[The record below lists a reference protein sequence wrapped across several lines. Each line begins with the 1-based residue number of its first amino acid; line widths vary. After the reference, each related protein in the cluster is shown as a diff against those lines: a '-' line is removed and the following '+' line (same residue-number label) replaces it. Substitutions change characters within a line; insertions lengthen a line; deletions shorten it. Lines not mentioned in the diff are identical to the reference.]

1 MSSIGRGNRSRSGGL
16 LALVV
21 VLCLV
26 QGLTIQAQEPTD
38 PILARSKIIITGGG
52 IAISPAH
59 QVVPRNIATIVET
72 VFGVPGENGNG
83 PEANDDLRAAFPADA
98 ILVAELVG
106 PSLGQA
112 VTLTTRAGEPFK
124 VQPLAIAG
132 LHYLRGIRLVSG
144 GATLLAANPDTVTL
158 EVIDQ
163 VLVSQVTS
171 RPLSADEIRD
181 RGIVIDQTNYQVIN
195 FSAAFGFQSKAIN
208 ISFPMI
214 VPTRAG
220 VSLAPA
226 APPLELPALQPTV
239 TPAPSIEIPKLI
251 EAFQTANVSV
261 GGLFLKVED
270 EDVERAFSIPPLS
283 GVVVIPGNIAYLNQF
298 FSILTLVS
306 NSAPGHSNLTA
317 HDVKA
322 EIILPSGTDTV
333 AGSGDDPLRMAKLG
347 SPPAEQPRVLPVTL
361 PGVDGK
367 LGTADDVLVILPQQS
382 GNSEHLVEGLREGTH
397 TIEIKVS
404 AMLHGLPIGP
414 VAISGRVLGTV
425 EVRNPTFA
433 LTLSHPATITA
444 GEDYDL
450 HVTLT
455 NTSRSP
461 ANLASVNLL
470 PRSISGAT
478 LLSNQSVQIE
488 SIAAGDSQT
497 VTFRL
502 RAQTTGTVTATSFTS
517 EGIPGRF
524 ELTTAVGALG
534 IPMSPNTLVL
544 PTAAN
549 SLPAALR
556 NAGVGFLGQAFALAT
571 SPVTPEGLLP
581 IGQQI
586 VYDRGTT
593 LAQAGQRA
601 SLQEPL
607 SAIARDLLL
616 DWSGSEFARLPERYG
631 TGQATALARAQQDFR
646 GMDELFR
653 RSRRGRE
660 VLDAIG
666 SMFGEAVSASGLT
679 AFVDAWSE
687 AAASRAPHV
696 AVFAAPLS
704 PGLPLAVEI
713 IDPSARHLGLSAVG
727 GAIAS
732 DVPFGSFVPLT
743 ASGDAVGQLA
753 VITTPESGQHEAA
766 VRAGTAGTF
775 NFNLVVPDGSGLRR
789 LSYSNVTVGAGVR
802 ARVRF
807 VIGGANAYA
816 LEVDDDGDGSADRAI
831 EPSGSTAV
839 VDAGPKL
846 LGASQILTGQND
858 GSAYGQVVALVF
870 SEEVSRASAQDGL
883 SGAQLTNYH
892 VEGNDVVG
900 AAVQPGG
907 RVVLLSLRDGL
918 GPLVARHVT
927 VTGIEDRLGNPM
939 SPSPATALIET
950 EIGLDGGTI
959 AGRVIRGSG
968 TPVPNARIRLIHTVN
983 QQSVTVSVKDADANG
998 AYSFDFVRTLPTTLE
1013 AIDSENGE
1021 RGEVHAAIRHGQRLD
1036 LDVVLLGTGTVAGRA
1051 LSPAGA
1057 PLVGAVVRVSSLTRF
1072 GEILSALTD
1081 ASGAFS
1087 IAGVPVGNIT
1097 IEAAHSATNSRTVR
1111 ASTVPVAG
1119 GVVVENLT
1127 LIPLV
1132 EAAVQTGSIAGQ
1144 VFRADGVTPAAG
1156 IPVFTSRGG
1165 IATTDASGA
1174 YRIDLL
1180 PTGEITIRA
1189 IDQARIEQA
1198 TIVTTVVANTVITA
1212 NLRLFG
1218 GVGKVRGVVLDADGI
1233 PVSGA
1238 QVGGGATLQT
1248 TNATGAFELQDVPL
1262 GQRPI
1267 TALHAP
1273 TQSTGSII
1281 ASLTVP
1287 NETVNV
1293 QIVLEARGTITGI
1306 VTDGSGAPVPGL
1318 KVFLLGGLN
1327 LAGLT
1332 NAQGGY
1338 RFEHVPVG
1346 SYQVSAF
1353 TPDFSDGNIV
1363 TTRLA
1368 FRGEVRVA
1376 NVKFRGKG
1384 TVTGTVLAADGET
1397 PLGAR
1402 VGLSELRVK
1411 VGQLRPPENFNCFSN
1426 IQVGDQTIELP
1437 QCQPVGI
1444 GFGMEPLTRVIDND
1458 VASGKF
1464 TFTDVLV
1471 GGVTVE
1477 AANALTPI
1485 VMTARGEIPAHGST
1499 VDLTLKLAPTSV
1511 VAGVVLL
1518 PDGQPAGADV
1528 VVTLSGRNVVTDANG
1543 RFVHFEVA
1551 PGSFT
1556 LTASDNIRT
1565 GFVGTTSGT
1574 VAPGVTA
1581 EIPIR
1586 LLGKGSIAVEVRGV
1600 NGVVPNAQV
1609 RVRAGGFPNEEREG
1623 ITGPTGQIV
1632 FAGGDSFFEGPF
1644 SVTAFDPASAV
1655 SGFTS
1660 GTIVRDAQV
1669 EITVQLPNEAGVVE
1683 GRFLNTAGTQ
1693 PIPNAQIRLSS
1704 SGGDAFATTLADG
1717 IFHFDGVRLGAVTIE
1732 GFDPVTARRGRA
1744 TGTLNAHGQTLS
1756 IDVRQIA
1763 QGTVRGFVRLS
1774 TDQSAVSA
1782 ADVTIS
1788 VNSVFGAQFRTTTN
1802 ADGSFSFPGVSA
1814 GTFSLSAT
1822 GSGLSGSATGQLEFE
1837 AEVVAVDVVLQVPE
1851 RGRVEGHVTT
1861 ASGEPAVGAQVL
1873 FGSRVTTVDNSGF
1886 YFFDDVGMGTLTV
1899 RAVASLGPDGGV
1911 GTGSLVYSGEVAL
1924 VNIAF
1929 VGTGAVS
1936 GIVRSG
1942 GSPVPFAIVTLST
1955 RNKSG
1960 RNFGASTQTDANGA
1974 YSFPSAPVGDVS
1986 VTAVQ
1991 TGTQLAGTAS
2001 GTLAAPGD
2009 TIDLPVALQP
2019 SAAIRAR
2026 VLRESTNTPVG
2037 AMAVEVVGA
2046 SRRFGS
2052 TSGDGTFRFT
2062 NLALGT
2068 YQVLVTDP
2076 LGEGL
2081 VRGTVTLDEGG
2092 EEIDLGDLVLDEFYP
2107 EVQSVTPADGTAR
2120 VPVNQSVAVQFSER
2134 IDPSSLNATAIVVS
2148 TAAGSVAGSWSLS
2161 ADARTATFTA
2171 SAPYADFTQVN
2182 VKVTTAIK
2190 DRVGRALKNVHV
2202 SAFQTTDSLPPAVL
2216 SASPTASA
2224 VGTQLNAVIRISY
2237 SEAINPAAFTGP
2249 AIVLTLNG
2257 AAVGGTITPVLNN
2270 TALVFTPS
2278 QALQANATYSVTVRP
2293 ATDVFGNIQAQ
2304 GLAYSFS
2311 TIDTLAPSIGSLVAT
2326 PTSAFEGSTVSIVA
2340 QIAGASDVATVE
2352 FLLNGSVV
2360 TTDST
2365 APYQASIPVS
2375 PALRPSFSVSARATD
2390 TSGNIGS
2397 PATVTVDVQTDTA
2410 PAVTILT
2417 PSDGAS
2423 ANTGSLVQLRVRG
2436 TDDLGVSRIA
2446 YQTSGS
2452 FTTSGAFNV
2461 NPPVSSQE
2469 VTFTVSVPPNAAPG
2483 PLLLRAATTDTAGAS
2498 SPTASVSITL
2508 NDVTVPTVQF
2518 VSPAPGTGLDAGQ
2531 SATVIVSAA
2540 DNGELSSISVETT
2553 GAAVFTATR
2562 PVAPPAASAQVS
2574 FDIPIPASTPEGQSL
2589 NVTVRAH
2596 DVAGN
2601 QSTLTSRTFP
2611 VIVPDTTPPLLTD
2624 LTTVSGSTRVLQGE
2638 TASLRATFSDNVGVT
2653 ALVVETHGATETS
2666 GVVPISPPVLA
2677 GNGTVLIPVPA
2688 SVANGAT
2695 ISVHVRARDAAS
2707 NLSDERIVT
2716 LTVGDTATPLVT
2728 VLSPAAGTTVA
2739 PGQTVTLQVRA
2750 TDDTA
2755 VRRVVF
2761 AASGVFT
2768 ASSTQDVNP
2777 PAASVELTFPV
2788 ALPSGTS
2795 AGDLILT
2802 AEAVD
2807 TANNSSGPISRT
2819 VTVTDIVAPTVQV
2832 TAPPAGVPVDPR
2844 QPLQVTVQASD
2855 AVGVAQIT
2863 LTASGAAAFSETR
2876 TISPVATART
2886 ETFTLNLT
2894 PPIAGGTLTLSAT
2907 GRDQSGNAG
2916 QSPAV
2921 AVPVQDVVAPT
2932 VASIQPVDGATG
2944 VDPQSIVVI
2953 EFSEPMENATVSAAN
2968 VTLLR
2973 GTTVEPVTI
2982 GVNSD
2987 GRIVTLTPQSR
2998 PLPLN
3003 ATFTVTVGAGLTD
3016 RAGNPLAQARTFTFQ
3031 TIAPDTAGPRVQT
3044 TTPIAG
3050 AVGVALT
3057 TNIDVTFSEPIATT
3071 SVTPQSFRVSV
3082 GGVPVAG
3089 TFSFLDVNARARF
3102 APAAPFATDAIVV
3115 VELTPGIT
3123 DVAGNSLVD
3132 ANGQPLTAPFTFT
3145 FVTGSFGIVY
3155 PAAESSVVENSAIS
3169 IEARA
3174 SAALGV
3180 SSVVYT
3186 VNGQALPAASGPTF
3200 AATFPVPSAAST
3212 PTLTILASAR
3222 NAQGNEIA
3230 TDTRLVHVVVGLRV
3244 TPPLAGIAVGGSLT
3258 LRFSTTSAAAEAV
3271 QIQLRAGDPTLVSFP
3286 VNPVVLP
3293 AGQMSVDAAITGE
3306 AVGNTAIFGESNYGT
3321 ASAIVSVSEVVPGQT
3336 FSPTASLVGTSLVN
3350 PPSAGVVTITSNV
3363 VPEWSPLAG
3372 LTSWWRGDG
3381 NALDAVG
3388 TNHGTLQNGAAY
3400 ATGQFGQ
3407 AFTFDGVDD
3416 QIVVPHNA
3424 NLNAGT
3430 GITIAAWVNPTSIGH
3445 ARPIAQKRSSGN
3457 VGGYTLETADQPS
3470 APDDSV
3476 QWVLWINGQTV
3487 ILQTPANVLQPGVWR
3502 HVAATYDGESM
3513 KIFVDGT
3520 QRASLSIAGAVADST
3535 EPFVIGRNVVI
3546 PSFAWHGLLDEVE
3559 VYQRPLSTA
3568 EIEALARRGTPDP
3581 GGQTRT
3587 VDVVVLS
3594 APAASST
3601 NVSITSSNP
3610 AVAMATSGPIAAGS
3624 QTATLLIT
3632 AGEAGTATL
3641 IIRAGGETRSLKVVV
3656 GGASPFGIPYVFG
3669 PPVGVSVLP
3678 APSAG
3683 YVIAAAGEQSTL
3695 ALALLSTPAGAQTPV
3710 TVTSTNPAVATATAG
3725 VIAAGDQTT
3734 QVSITTLANGVTTI
3748 VLRAGGVTRL
3758 LTVVV
3763 GTPAPNAI
3771 PLIAASPVGVSSI
3784 RGPRAGEIFAPTAAA
3799 RTVRVRFLNA
3809 PAANDTQVDV
3819 TSSDPAVA
3827 TATSPAVIHAGEQ
3840 TLDVV
3845 LATGNAGRATLTFSA
3860 AGQTLT
3866 LDVAVGIDAVAEKTP
3881 LVSSAP
3887 AGVSIARAGSV
3898 GHVIAPAS
3906 VVSLP
3911 TLKIPLLTTPAAG
3924 PIQVTVTSGAPSL
3937 VSFGG
3942 AGSTTVTI
3950 AQGEQTIELP
3960 LSISGTPGATLLF
3973 FEFEGQRRELL
3984 VIVGNPPN
3992 SQLPLLTAPVVGVEI
4007 K

>member
-1 MSSIGRGNRSRSGGL
+1 MSSIGRGKRSRSVGMSA
-16 LALVV
+16 LAV

-26 QGLTIQAQEPTD
+26 QGLAIHAQEPAD
-38 PILARSKIIITGGG
+38 PILARSRIIITGGG

-83 PEANDDLRAAFPADA
+83 TEANDDLRAAFPADA

-106 PSLGQA
+106 PSLGAA

-124 VQPLAIAG
+124 IQPLAISG
-132 LHYLRGIRLVSG
+132 LHYLRDIRLVSG
-144 GATLLAANPDTVTL
+144 GATLLSANPDTVTL

-171 RPLSADEIRD
+171 RALTADEIRD

-195 FSAAFGFQSKAIN
+195 FSAAFGFQSQAVN

-220 VSLAPA
+220 VALAPA

-239 TPAPSIEIPKLI
+239 TPAPSIPVPQLV

-270 EDVERAFSIPPLS
+270 EDVARSFSIPPLS

-322 EIILPSGTDTV
+322 EIILPSGSDTV
-333 AGSGDDPLRMAKLG
+333 AGSGDDPLRMARLG

-361 PGVDGK
+361 PGIDGQ
-367 LGTADDVLVILPQQS
+367 LGTPDDVLVILPQQS

-444 GEDYDL
+444 GEEYDL

-478 LLSNQSVQIE
+478 LLSNQTVQIE

-544 PTAAN
+544 PPAAN

-586 VYDRGTT
+586 VYDRGTS
-593 LAQAGQRA
+593 LAQAGQRT

-607 SAIARDLLL
+607 SAVARDLLF
-616 DWSGSEFARLPERYG
+616 DWSGNEFARLPERYS
-631 TGQATALARAQQDFR
+631 TSQAAALARAQQDFR

-660 VLDAIG
+660 VLDALG
-666 SMFGEAVSASGLT
+666 SILGDAVRASGVGVL
-679 AFVDAWSE
+679 VDAW
-687 AAASRAPHV
+687 ADGAASRAPHV
-696 AVFAAPLS
+696 AAFAVPVSA
-704 PGLPLAVEI
+704 GFPLALEI
-713 IDPSARHLGLSAVG
+713 IDPLARHLGLSAVG

-743 ASGDAVGQLA
+743 ANGGAVGQLA
-753 VITTPESGQHEAA
+753 LIATPETGPHEAA
-766 VRAGTAGTF
+766 VRVGGAGTF
-775 NFNLVVPDGSGLRR
+775 NFDLLVPDGSGLRR
-789 LSYSNVTVGAGVR
+789 LSYSNVTVGATAR

-807 VIGGANAYA
+807 VIGSTNAYA
-816 LEVDDDGDGSADRAI
+816 LEVDDEGDGVMDRVI

-839 VDAGPKL
+839 VDGGPQL
-846 LGASQILTGQND
+846 LGAVQILTGQRD
-858 GSAYGQVVALVF
+858 ASAYGQVIALVF
-870 SEEVSRASAQDGL
+870 SEEINRASAQDGL
-883 SGAQLTNYH
+883 SGAQLTNYQ
-892 VEGNDVVG
+892 VEGNEVLG

-907 RVVLLSLRDGL
+907 RVVLLSLRDGI
-918 GPLVARHVT
+918 GPLVPRHVT
-927 VTGIEDRLGNPM
+927 VSGIEDHRGHPM
-939 SPSPATALIET
+939 SPSPAIALIET
-950 EIGLDGGTI
+950 DIGLDGGAI
-959 AGRVIRGSG
+959 AGRVMRGNG
-968 TPVPNARIRLIHTVN
+968 TPVPNARIRLIHTVD
-983 QQSVTVSVKDADANG
+983 QQSATISVKDADANG
-998 AYSFDFVRTLPTTLE
+998 AYSFDFVRTLATTLE
-1013 AIDSENGE
+1013 AIDPENGE
-1021 RGEVHAAIRHGQRLD
+1021 RGEVHAVVRHGQRLD
-1036 LDVVLLGTGTVAGRA
+1036 LDVVLLGTGSVAGRA

-1057 PLVGAVVRVSSLTRF
+1057 PLAGAVVRVTSLTRF

-1087 IAGVPVGNIT
+1087 IAGVPVGNVT
-1097 IEAAHSATNSRTVR
+1097 IEAAHSATNSHTLR

-1132 EAAVQTGSIAGQ
+1132 EASVQTGSIAGQ
-1144 VFRADGVTPAAG
+1144 VFRADGLTPAAG

-1165 IATTDASGA
+1165 IATTDAAGA

-1180 PTGEITIRA
+1180 PTGEITVRA

-1198 TIVTTVVANTVITA
+1198 TVVTTVVANTVITA

-1218 GVGKVRGVVLDADGI
+1218 GVGRVRGVVLDADGF
-1233 PVSGA
+1233 PVEAA

-1248 TNATGAFELQDVPL
+1248 TNATGEFELPDVPL
-1262 GQRPI
+1262 GQRTI

-1273 TQSTGSII
+1273 TQSTGSIT

-1306 VTDGSGAPVPGL
+1306 VADGSGAPVAGL

-1327 LAGLT
+1327 RAGLT
-1332 NAQGGY
+1332 DAQGGY

-1353 TPDFSDGNIV
+1353 TEDFSDGNIV
-1363 TTRLA
+1363 STRLT

-1376 NVKFRGKG
+1376 NVRFRGKG
-1384 TVTGTVLAADGET
+1384 TVTGTVFADDGVT

-1411 VGQLRPPENFNCFSN
+1411 LGQLRPPENFNCFSN

-1444 GFGMEPLTRVIDND
+1444 GFSLEPLTRVIDND
-1458 VASGKF
+1458 VASGRF

-1499 VDLTLKLAPTSV
+1499 VDLTLRLAPTSV

-1528 VVTLSGRNVVTDANG
+1528 VVKLSDRNVVTDPSG
-1543 RFVHFEVA
+1543 RFVHFEVP

-1556 LTASDNIRT
+1556 LTASDDIRT
-1565 GFVGTTSGT
+1565 GFVGTSSGT

-1623 ITGPTGQIV
+1623 TTGPTGQIV

-1669 EITVQLPNEAGVVE
+1669 EIAVQLPNEAGVVG

-1693 PIPNAQIRLSS
+1693 PIPNAQIRLAS

-1717 IFHFDGVRLGAVTIE
+1717 SFHFEGVRLGAVTIE

-1744 TGTLNAHGQTLS
+1744 AGTLNAHGQTLS
-1756 IDVRQIA
+1756 IDVLQIA
-1763 QGTVRGFVRLS
+1763 QGAVRGYVRLS
-1774 TDQSAVSA
+1774 TDQSAVPA

-1788 VNSVFGAQFRTTTN
+1788 VNSTFGAQFRTTTN
-1802 ADGSFSFPGVSA
+1802 LDGSFLFPGVSA
-1814 GTFSLSAT
+1814 GSFSLSAS

-1837 AEVVAVDVVLQVPE
+1837 AEVVALDVVLQVPE

-1861 ASGEPAVGAQVL
+1861 ASGGPAVGAQVW

-1886 YFFDDVGMGTLTV
+1886 YFFDDAGMGRLTV

-1911 GTGSLVYSGEVAL
+1911 GTGSLVYSGEVAI

-1929 VGTGAVS
+1929 AGTGAVS

-1942 GSPVPFAIVTLST
+1942 GSPVPFAIVTLAT
-1955 RNKSG
+1955 RNRSG
-1960 RNFGASTQTDANGA
+1960 RDFGATTQTDANGA
-1974 YSFPSAPVGDVS
+1974 YAFPSVPAGEVS

-1991 TGTQLAGTAS
+1991 TATQLAGTAS
-2001 GTLAAPGD
+2001 GTIAAHED
-2009 TIDLPVALQP
+2009 AIDLPLALQP
-2019 SAAIRAR
+2019 SGAVRAR
-2026 VLRESTNTPVG
+2026 VLRESTNSPVG
-2037 AMAVEVVGA
+2037 AMAVEIIGA

-2052 TSGDGTFRFT
+2052 TSGDGTFRFN

-2068 YQVLVTDP
+2068 YQVVVTDP

-2081 VRGTVTLDEGG
+2081 VRATVTLDEGG
-2092 EEIDLGDLVLDEFYP
+2092 EEIDLGDLALDEFYP
-2107 EVQSVTPADGTAR
+2107 EVASMTPADGSAQ
-2120 VPVNQSVAVQFSER
+2120 VPVSQVIVLTFSER
-2134 IDPSSLNATAIVVS
+2134 IDPATVNATAIVVS
-2148 TAAGSVAGSWSLS
+2148 TAAGAAPGSWNVS
-2161 ADARTATFTA
+2161 ADGRTATFTPA
-2171 SAPYADFTQVN
+2171 APYSDFTQVN
-2182 VKVTTAIK
+2182 VKVTTGIK
-2190 DRVGRALKNVHV
+2190 DRVGRSPKSVFVAG
-2202 SAFQTTDSLPPAVL
+2202 FQTTDSVPPALL
-2216 SASPTASA
+2216 SASPTAAAIGVSLSS
-2224 VGTQLNAVIRISY
+2224 VVRISY
-2237 SEAINPAAFTGP
+2237 SEAINPAAFTSP
-2249 AIVLTLNG
+2249 AIAVSLNG
-2257 AAVGGTITPVLNN
+2257 SPVTGTISSILNN

-2278 QALQANATYSVTVRP
+2278 QSLLANATYSVLVPP
-2293 ATDVFGNIQAQ
+2293 ATDVFGNLQPQ
-2304 GLAYSFS
+2304 GLTFSFS
-2311 TIDTLAPSIGSLVAT
+2311 TLDTLAPVIQNVIAA
-2326 PTSAFEGSTVSIVA
+2326 PTSAFEGGTVNVSA
-2340 QIAGASDVATVE
+2340 QVDAADVASVE
-2352 FLLNGSVV
+2352 FLLNGVV
-2360 TTDST
+2360 AGTDSA
-2365 APYQASIPVS
+2365 APYQAAIPVTA
-2375 PALRPSFSVSARATD
+2375 ALRPSFTVSARATD
-2390 TSGNIGS
+2390 HVGNISS
-2397 PATVTVDVQTDTA
+2397 PATVTVEVQTDGPPTA
-2410 PAVTILT
+2410 TIVAPT
-2417 PSDGAS
+2417 DAGSV
-2423 ANTGSLVQLRVRG
+2423 NTGSTVNLRVQA
-2436 TDDLGVSRIA
+2436 TDDRGVSRIA
-2446 YQTSGS
+2446 FQTSGS
-2452 FTTSGAFNV
+2452 FTSSGAFTV
-2461 NPPVSSQE
+2461 NPPAPSQE
-2469 VTFTVSVPPNAAPG
+2469 VTFNVQIPASAAPG
-2483 PLLLRAATTDTAGAS
+2483 PLMLRAAATDVSGAS
-2498 SPTASVSITL
+2498 SATASVSITVT
-2508 NDVTVPTVQF
+2508 DVTVPAVQL
-2518 VSPAPGTGLDAGQ
+2518 VSPAAGTSFNAGQ
-2531 SATVIVSAA
+2531 TATVVVSAA
-2540 DNGELSSISVETT
+2540 DNGQLGSISIQTS

-2562 PVAPPAASAQVS
+2562 QITPPSANAQAS
-2574 FDIPIPASTPEGQSL
+2574 FDIPISASTPEGQSL
-2589 NVTVRAH
+2589 NVSVRAQ
-2596 DVAGN
+2596 DTAGN
-2601 QSTLTSRTFP
+2601 ESLAAARTFA
-2611 VIVPDTTPPLLTD
+2611 VIVPDIILPQLTS
-2624 LTTVSGSTRVLQGE
+2624 LATVSGSTRVLQGE

-2653 ALVVETHGATETS
+2653 ALLFEANGGVETS
-2666 GVVPISPPVLA
+2666 GVVPISPPALS
-2677 GNGTVLIPVPA
+2677 GIGTVAIPVPA

-2695 ISVHVRARDAAS
+2695 ISVHVRARDTAG

-2716 LTVGDTATPLVT
+2716 LSVGDTAAPVVT
-2728 VLSPAAGTTVA
+2728 VLSPAEGATA
-2739 PGQTVTLQVRA
+2739 PPGQAVTFQVRA
-2750 TDDTA
+2750 TDDLA

-2761 AASGVFT
+2761 AAAGVFT
-2768 ASSTQDVNP
+2768 ATSTRDVNP
-2777 PAASVELTFPV
+2777 PAASVEPTFSITLPPATAAGSLT
-2788 ALPSGTS
+2788 
-2795 AGDLILT
+2795 LT
-2802 AEAVD
+2802 AEAFD
-2807 TANNSSGPISRT
+2807 LANNSSGPVTRI
-2819 VTVTDIVAPTVQV
+2819 VTVSDIVTPTVQV
-2832 TAPPAGVPVDPR
+2832 TSPPAGVPVDPR
-2844 QPLQVTVQASD
+2844 QPLQVTVEASD
-2855 AVGVAQIT
+2855 AAGVEHIT
-2863 LTASGAAAFSETR
+2863 LTASGAASFSEARAITPSATTR
-2876 TISPVATART
+2876 TEAFI
-2886 ETFTLNLT
+2886 LNVT
-2894 PPIAGGTLTLSAT
+2894 PPIAGGNLTLTAT
-2907 GRDQSGNAG
+2907 ARDQAGNQG
-2916 QSPAV
+2916 QAV
-2921 AVPVQDVVAPT
+2921 SVVPVLDVVAPT
-2932 VASIQPVDGATG
+2932 VVSVVPADGTSS
-2944 VDPQSIVVI
+2944 VDPQSLIII
-2953 EFSEPMENATVSAAN
+2953 EFSEPMENATLTASHL
-2968 VTLLR
+2968 TLSR
-2973 GTTVEPVTI
+2973 GATVEPVSI
-2982 GVNSD
+2982 GISAD
-2987 GRIVTLTPQSR
+2987 GRIVTLTPLSR

-3003 ATFTVTVGAGLTD
+3003 TTFTTTVGSGVTD
-3016 RAGNPLAQARTFTFQ
+3016 RAGNAHVQSRTFTFQ
-3031 TIAPDTAGPRVQT
+3031 TTAPDTAGPRVEST
-3044 TTPIAG
+3044 DPVAG

-3057 TNIDVTFSEPIATT
+3057 ADIDARFTEPIAPAT
-3071 SVTPQSFRVSV
+3071 VTAQSFRVSI
-3082 GGVPVAG
+3082 GAAPVPGALI
-3089 TFSFLDVNARARF
+3089 FLDGNARVRF
-3102 APAAPFATDAIVV
+3102 VPAAPFPTEAVV
-3115 VELTPGIT
+3115 VAELTSAIT
-3123 DVAGNSLVD
+3123 DVAGNALLD
-3132 ANGQPLTAPFTFT
+3132 ANGQPLPSPFTFT
-3145 FVTGSFGIVY
+3145 FVTGSFGIIH
-3155 PAAESSVVENSAIS
+3155 PAPGSSVVENSTIP

-3186 VNGQALPAASGPTF
+3186 VNGRALPVTVGPAFAASFLVP
-3200 AATFPVPSAAST
+3200 AAAAS
-3212 PTLTILASAR
+3212 PTLTIVASAR

-3230 TDTRLVHVVVGLRV
+3230 TDTRVVGVVVGLRV
-3244 TPPLAGIAVGGSLT
+3244 TPPLSGIPSGGSRT
-3258 LRFSTTSAAAEAV
+3258 LRFSTTSAASDAV

-3293 AGQMSVDAAITGE
+3293 GGQTFVDAAVAGE
-3306 AVGNTAIFGESNYGT
+3306 ATGNTAVFGESIYGT
-3321 ASAIVSVSEVVPGQT
+3321 ASAIVSVSEVVPGET
-3336 FSPTASLVGTSLVN
+3336 LSAAASPVGASLLS
-3350 PPSAGVVTITSNV
+3350 PPSAGVVTINGDV
-3363 VPEWSPLAG
+3363 VPEWQPLAG
-3372 LTSWWRGDG
+3372 LTSWWRADG
-3381 NALDAVG
+3381 NALDAAG
-3388 TNHGTLQNGAAY
+3388 TNHGTLQNGAGVA
-3400 ATGQFGQ
+3400 AGRFAE

-3416 QIVVPHNA
+3416 QIVVPPNP

-3430 GITIAAWVNPTSIGH
+3430 GITIAAWVNPASIGH

-3457 VGGYTLETADQPS
+3457 VGGYTLETADQPF
-3470 APDDSV
+3470 APDDSL

-3487 ILQTPANVLQPGVWR
+3487 ILQTPANVLQPGVWH
-3502 HVAATYDGESM
+3502 HVAATYDGAAM

-3520 QRASLSIAGAVADST
+3520 QRASLAIAGAVTDSA

-3546 PSFAWHGLLDEVE
+3546 PSSAWHGLLDEVE
-3559 VYQRPLSTA
+3559 VYQRPLAAA
-3568 EIEALARRGTPDP
+3568 EIERLARRGTPDP
-3581 GGQTRT
+3581 AGQTRT
-3587 VDVVVLS
+3587 VDVVLLSTPAQTPTTVLI
-3594 APAASST
+3594 SS
-3601 NVSITSSNP
+3601 SDP
-3610 AVAMATSGPIAAGS
+3610 AVATATSGPIAAGS
-3624 QTATLLIT
+3624 QTATLTIT
-3632 AGEAGTATL
+3632 TGQVGTTTL
-3641 IIRAGGETRSLKVVV
+3641 TVRAGGETRTVQVVV
-3656 GGASPFGIPYVFG
+3656 GAASPFVVPYLFAR
-3669 PPVGVSVLP
+3669 PTGVSILSP
-3678 APSAG
+3678 PSAG
-3683 YVIAAAGEQSTL
+3683 AVISLASRQSAL
-3695 ALALLSTPAGAQTPV
+3695 ALALLASPATAQTPV
-3710 TVTSTNPAVATATAG
+3710 TVTSSNPAVATATAAAISAGSQTSQVTVTAVADG
-3725 VIAAGDQTT
+3725 VA
-3734 QVSITTLANGVTTI
+3734 TI
-3748 VLRAGGVTRL
+3748 VLRAGTETRA

-3763 GTPAPNAI
+3763 GTPAPNTM
-3771 PLIAASPVGVSSI
+3771 PLISARPVGVSTI
-3784 RGPRAGEIFAPTAAA
+3784 RAPRAGELFAPTEAV
-3799 RTVRVRFLNA
+3799 RTVRVVVLGA
-3809 PAANDTQVDV
+3809 PAAADTPVTI
-3819 TSSDPAVA
+3819 TSSDPAIVSA
-3827 TATSPAVIHAGEQ
+3827 LSPAIVGAGEQ
-3840 TLDVV
+3840 TVDVQ
-3845 LATGNAGRATLTFSA
+3845 LTTNNAGKATLTLSVS
-3860 AGQTLT
+3860 GQTLT
-3866 LDVAVGIDAVAEKTP
+3866 LDVAVGIDVPAERMP
-3881 LVSSAP
+3881 LV
-3887 AGVSIARAGSV
+3887 AGPPVGISVVRAGSA
-3898 GHVIAPAS
+3898 GQVIAPEG
-3906 VVSLP
+3906 VVTLP
-3911 TLKIPLLTTPAAG
+3911 TLRVPLLTSPAVA
-3924 PIQVTVTSGAPSL
+3924 PVQVTVTTGAPSI
-3937 VSFGG
+3937 VSLGG
-3942 AGSTTVTI
+3942 LSSTTVTI
-3950 AQGEQTIELP
+3950 AQGEQTVDLP
-3960 LSISGTPGATLLF
+3960 LSIAGTRGTTLLF
-3973 FEFEGQRRELL
+3973 FEFEGQRREML
-3984 VIVGNPPN
+3984 VIVGEPP
-3992 SQLPLLTAPVVGVEI
+3992 SAQLPLLSAPVVGVEI
-4007 K
+4007 RQ